1 MNRLG
6 PTTARN
12 EVVTVHAQFQR
23 ALVTVEKRRPRVI
36 RIGRM
41 APSAVLPDDL
51 QVVEVEARGLRIS
64 GVGLGLFVDENA
76 ALRNDAAWP
85 AEVEYPA
92 DRIEHVHAH
101 VANDAV
107 TILHEGPPCAR
118 VAKLI
123 VRSQRRRAT
132 PHVVIEI

>member
-1 MNRLG
+1 MS
-6 PTTARN
+6 
-12 EVVTVHAQFQR
+12 
-23 ALVTVEKRRPRVI
+23 
-36 RIGRM
+36 
-41 APSAVLPDDL
+41 PSAVLPDNL

-76 ALRNDAAWP
+76 ALRNNATWP
-85 AEVEYPA
+85 AEAEYPA
-92 DRIEHVHAH
+92 DHIEHVHAH
-101 VANDAV
+101 VANDAI

-118 VAKLI
+118 VAKLV